1 MNDEPVVC
9 LGDLPRLDER
19 FRVLVPEQPP
29 LDADA
34 LAAFLAQ
41 VADGPVH
48 VVAEASL
55 AGVACW
61 LALRSPHLV
70 RRLVLARPACLTQD
84 LVQRL
89 SEIHAETLVVLDS
102 GVPPGAGQV
111 YQERMPRAWRFFVYA
126 PSRLASLIADFLL
139 RGERF
144 VVNTEE
150 TRSW

>member
-1 MNDEPVVC
+1 MSDEAVLC

-19 FRVLVPEQPP
+19 FRMLVPEQPP
-29 LDADA
+29 PDADA

-48 VVAEASL
+48 VVAESSL

-61 LALRSPHLV
+61 LAIRFPHLV

-89 SEIHAETLVVLDS
+89 GEIQAETLVVLDT
-102 GVPPGAGQV
+102 
-111 YQERMPRAWRFFVYA
+111 RAA
-126 PSRLASLIADFLL
+126 
-139 RGERF
+139 
-144 VVNTEE
+144 
-150 TRSW
+150 